1 MPGSEPTAARRV
13 HSGAPWESE
22 VGYCR
27 AIRRGDHIWVTG
39 TAPVDGDGSVFAP
52 GDPYRQTRRCLGIIS
67 DALEALGGSIA
78 DVVRT
83 RMFCTDIRQW
93 PEIGRA
99 HGEVFRDSPPA
110 TTLVEVRALIE
121 PGMLIE
127 IEADAYLG

>member
-1 MPGSEPTAARRV
+1 
-13 HSGAPWESE
+13 
-22 VGYCR
+22 
-27 AIRRGDHIWVTG
+27 VTG
-39 TAPVDGDGSVFAP
+39 TAPVADDGSVFAP
-52 GDPYRQTRRCLGIIS
+52 GDPYRQTQRCLAIIS
-67 DALEALGGSIA
+67 KALEALGASMA

>member
-1 MPGSEPTAARRV
+1 VA
-13 HSGAPWESE
+13 
-22 VGYCR
+22 
-27 AIRRGDHIWVTG
+27 D
-39 TAPVDGDGSVFAP
+39 DGSVFAP
-52 GDPYRQTRRCLGIIS
+52 GDPYRQTQRCLAIIS
-67 DALEALGGSIA
+67 TALEALGASMA

-99 HGEVFRDSPPA
+99 HGEEFRDFPPA

-121 PGMLIE
+121 PGMLVE